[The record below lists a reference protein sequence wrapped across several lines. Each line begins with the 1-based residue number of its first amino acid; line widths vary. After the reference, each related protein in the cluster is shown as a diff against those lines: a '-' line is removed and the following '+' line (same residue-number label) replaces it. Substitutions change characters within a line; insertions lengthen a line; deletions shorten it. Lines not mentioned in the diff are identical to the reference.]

1 MAVKGLSLFHSEEA
15 SFAQMEG
22 RSPSHFSD
30 EYPKCW
36 RENSLP
42 TSLNFSEEKVQM
54 EHKFSRTSNSSGRR
68 DQLIVGIHQDRLGF
82 AALTNNPHKNLSAL
96 KSVHV

>member
-22 RSPSHFSD
+22 RAHRTSQMNILSVG
-30 EYPKCW
+30 
-36 RENSLP
+36 ENTLP

-68 DQLIVGIHQDRLGF
+68 DQLIVGIRQDRLGF